1 VNVAYGA
8 WGQGGAWGTS
18 FADRFRFPYST
29 TEEQQTIYVQGQQP
43 SGQQPSGWQWAQ
55 NADPARSRER
65 VSAGD
70 IADITSGIGAMTTGI
85 ASLVHGGRPDVQVA
99 TPTQP
104 QVPVAAPMNTG
115 LVILGIGSVILVGLL
130 GVAASMGGQRRRV

>member
-1 VNVAYGA
+1 
-8 WGQGGAWGTS
+8 
-18 FADRFRFPYST
+18 
-29 TEEQQTIYVQGQQP
+29 
-43 SGQQPSGWQWAQ
+43 
-55 NADPARSRER
+55 
-65 VSAGD
+65 
-70 IADITSGIGAMTTGI
+70 MTTGI

-99 TPTQP
+99 APTQP